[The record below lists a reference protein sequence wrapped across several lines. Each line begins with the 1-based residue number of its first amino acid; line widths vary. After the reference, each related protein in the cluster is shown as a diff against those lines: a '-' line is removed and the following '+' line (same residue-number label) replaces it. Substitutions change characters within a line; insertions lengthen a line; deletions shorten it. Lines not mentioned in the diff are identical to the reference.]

1 MFVCSP
7 RGWQIGLS
15 MSIWHG
21 RFPYASSA
29 CLSPDPGHLNHR
41 SRSWRLRSS
50 RSASSHCWQWSRAL
64 RAAAQQMLSCS
75 QPCGNSPRPK
85 TDISASP
92 LIPPLN
98 TLQDGNPQKETVAHL
113 CGTLCSDWTKMVA
126 GWLSYEGRGLSSGGP
141 AASRA
146 PPARARATPS
156 ASRMLRPQR
165 RWLL

>member
-1 MFVCSP
+1 MAFSKACQKRLPRVLHLGDKLISFDPRTFVVCSP

-75 QPCGNSPRPK
+75 QPGGNSPRPK
-85 TDISASP
+85 TDIKKRP
-92 LIPPLN
+92 WHIC
-98 TLQDGNPQKETVAHL
+98 VAPFAV
-113 CGTLCSDWTKMVA
+113 T
-126 GWLSYEGRGLSSGGP
+126 GRK
-141 AASRA
+141 
-146 PPARARATPS
+146 
-156 ASRMLRPQR
+156 
-165 RWLL
+165 WLLVG